1 MKAEELKSKIQFESR
16 DVGRNLTMITGK
28 LEVHA
33 VMEYDRREIETYRN
47 GDHALDEIKEHL
59 REMIMR
65 HIYDDQ
71 RHELYDALM
80 ELFKAAPMDYSAMA
94 AAREKIMHA
103 AKRQRAS
110 VPNDKLC
117 DPAHGD
123 AGKPET
129 L

>member
-16 DVGRNLTMITGK
+16 DVGHNLTMITGK

-33 VMEYDRREIETYRN
+33 VMEYDRLAIEAYQNSSR
-47 GDHALDEIKEHL
+47 AVDEIKEQI

-94 AAREKIMHA
+94 AAREKILNA

-110 VPNDKLC
+110 VPNGELC
-117 DPAHGD
+117 SGANNQ
-123 AGKPET
+123 
-129 L
+129 